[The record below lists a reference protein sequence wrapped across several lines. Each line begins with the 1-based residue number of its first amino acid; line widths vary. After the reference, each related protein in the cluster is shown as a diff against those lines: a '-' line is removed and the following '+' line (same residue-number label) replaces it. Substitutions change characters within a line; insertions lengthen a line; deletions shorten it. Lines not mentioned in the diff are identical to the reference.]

1 LNLGAPYSNLP
12 SQAGRPTAA
21 NASTGPR
28 TEAGKRRSA
37 ANSLKHGLTSTD
49 LHVAVDEREE
59 FDQFKASLLE
69 EILPH
74 GPTQMVFFNSFLLAS
89 WSLLRISRMEA
100 AYFEQG
106 PEALEDPKIRKAL
119 ELLHRY
125 QARHERSLYRARR
138 ELEQLQTAEVVRQL
152 LPEEVQ
158 QATPPL
164 ANPMK
169 VHIAKRTADK
179 AWLEEEG
186 ALPVTVQ
193 PRRAGYDVYPNSF
206 QSAQEANISR

>member
-1 LNLGAPYSNLP
+1 LNLGMPYSTLP
-12 SQAGRPTAA
+12 PQTDRPTAA

-49 LHVAVDEREE
+49 LHVAQDEREE
-59 FDQFKASLLE
+59 FDEFKASLLE
-69 EILPH
+69 EMQPH

-119 ELLHRY
+119 ELLQRY
-125 QARHERSLYRARR
+125 HARHERSLYRARK
-138 ELEQLQTAEVVRQL
+138 EIEHLQSAEIVRQL
-152 LPEEVQ
+152 LPDEVQ
-158 QATPPL
+158 AATPPL

-169 VHIAKRTADK
+169 VHSAKRTADA
-179 AWLEEEG
+179 AWIDGPQLWVTPVRPG
-186 ALPVTVQ
+186 AAPQ
-193 PRRAGYDVYPNSF
+193 PGDKTGS
-206 QSAQEANISR
+206 EANLRR